1 MFRMWAKIIK
11 SNHILKDICLEDG
24 SADTRTHKV
33 FHTLNEVCHKFDLAT
48 PIWLDINISVSSVI
62 IRPALP
68 GTVSSKQSIL
78 IIWKF
83 RSSRKIDTF
92 FPKYRIHIDFSH
104 FLRYHLL
111 CKM

>member
-48 PIWLDINISVSSVI
+48 PIWLDINISDFKRYNKTRFTRDSFI
-62 IRPALP
+62 A
-68 GTVSSKQSIL
+68 SIL

>member
-48 PIWLDINISVSSVI
+48 PIWLDINISDFK
-62 IRPALP
+62 RYNK
-68 GTVSSKQSIL
+68 TVSSKPSIL

>member
-48 PIWLDINISVSSVI
+48 PIWLDINISDFKRYNKTRFTRDSFI
-62 IRPALP
+62 EAIDFDYLEI
-68 GTVSSKQSIL
+68 QI
-78 IIWKF
+78 
-83 RSSRKIDTF
+83 IDTF